1 MPFPCETLENGFASA
16 PLPLAAYSASSGTFP
31 PPSGRG
37 TEWDGVTIFAY
48 ASPGARVKFRH
59 TAQSRIV
66 ELNRSSRWQVTI
78 SI

>member
-1 MPFPCETLENGFASA
+1 MPDPCAKSSDGLTSA